1 MKCNHSHELTDTI
14 DTSYTDDG
22 SLQESLVQTLD
33 ISQRRRYQ
41 EHSRIWLDIQGCS
54 KINQKKS

>member
-14 DTSYTDDG
+14 DPSYTDDG

-41 EHSRIWLDIQGCS
+41 EHSLVASETLQLPS
-54 KINQKKS
+54 MNKA